1 MGEFKRQN
9 SKREKNDRLFGM
21 LFDKVRKKVIH
32 GVCSFQFS
40 ILHYNVSLHKIKT
53 MKYLILVLLSVMS
66 LSAYSQLDRKA
77 IYTALASDSK
87 EVVQKQLEGIQDAK
101 ESSEV
106 KAFKGALQMKAAQF
120 QKTAKDKM
128 NLFNTGKKLLE
139 SEIKS
144 NDGNVEYRFLRLLIQ
159 ENAPKQ
165 LKYNGNIEED
175 VMSIV
180 AGYSKLKESTKTA
193 LESYAKKSTSLKGL
207 L

>member
-1 MGEFKRQN
+1 
-9 SKREKNDRLFGM
+9 
-21 LFDKVRKKVIH
+21 
-32 GVCSFQFS
+32 
-40 ILHYNVSLHKIKT
+40 
-53 MKYLILVLLSVMS
+53 MKALILVTICFLGFSVR
-66 LSAYSQLDRKA
+66 AQLDRKA

-87 EVVQKQLEGIQDAK
+87 ELVQKQLDGLQNAK

-128 NLFNTGKKLLE
+128 ELFNAGKKTLE

-165 LKYNGNIEED
+165 LKYNGNISED
-175 VMSIV
+175 ATAII
-180 AGYSKLKESTKTA
+180 AGYSKLKEATKAA
-193 LESYAKKSTSLKGL
+193 LETYAKKSASLSGL
-207 L
+207 I

>member
-1 MGEFKRQN
+1 MKF
-9 SKREKNDRLFGM
+9 LT
-21 LFDKVRKKVIH
+21 VI
-32 GVCSFQFS
+32 F
-40 ILHYNVSLHKIKT
+40 LTALTLNVQ
-53 MKYLILVLLSVMS
+53 
-66 LSAYSQLDRKA
+66 AQLDRKA
-77 IYTALASDSK
+77 VYTALASDSK
-87 EVVQKQLEGIQDAK
+87 EVVQKQLEGVQGLK

-128 NLFNTGKKLLE
+128 NLFNAGKKLLE

-175 VMSIV
+175 ALNIA
-180 AGYSKLKESTKTA
+180 AGYSKLKESTKA
-193 LESYAKKSTSLKGL
+193 AIESYAKKSASLKNL

>member
-1 MGEFKRQN
+1 
-9 SKREKNDRLFGM
+9 
-21 LFDKVRKKVIH
+21 
-32 GVCSFQFS
+32 
-40 ILHYNVSLHKIKT
+40 
-53 MKYLILVLLSVMS
+53 MKYLILMLVSAVS
-66 LSAYSQLDRKA
+66 LSTYSQLDRKA
-77 IYTALASDSK
+77 IYSALASESK
-87 EVVQKQLEGIQDAK
+87 EIVQKQLDVVQGMK

-128 NLFNTGKKLLE
+128 SLFNAGKKILE

-144 NDGNVEYRFLRLLIQ
+144 NDANVEYRFLRLLIQ

-165 LKYNGNIEED
+165 LKYDGNIEED

-180 AGYSKLKESTKTA
+180 SGYSKLKESTKTA
-193 LESYAKKSTSLKGL
+193 IESYAKKSASLKGL

>member
-1 MGEFKRQN
+1 
-9 SKREKNDRLFGM
+9 
-21 LFDKVRKKVIH
+21 
-32 GVCSFQFS
+32 
-40 ILHYNVSLHKIKT
+40 
-53 MKYLILVLLSVMS
+53 MKYLFLVLVSVIS
-66 LSAYSQLDRKA
+66 LSTYSQLDRKA
-77 IYTALASDSK
+77 IYNALASESK
-87 EVVQKQLEGIQDAK
+87 EIVQKQLDVVQGMK

-128 NLFNTGKKLLE
+128 SLFNAGKKVLE

-144 NDGNVEYRFLRLLIQ
+144 NDANVEYRFLRLLIQ

-165 LKYNGNIEED
+165 LKYDGNIEED
-175 VMSIV
+175 ALSIV

-193 LESYAKKSTSLKGL
+193 IESYAKKSVSLKGL

>member
-1 MGEFKRQN
+1 MKF
-9 SKREKNDRLFGM
+9 LIF
-21 LFDKVRKKVIH
+21 L
-32 GVCSFQFS
+32 
-40 ILHYNVSLHKIKT
+40 SLT
-53 MKYLILVLLSVMS
+53 VFTFNA
-66 LSAYSQLDRKA
+66 SAQLDRKA
-77 IYTALASDSK
+77 IYSALASDSK
-87 EVVQKQLEGIQDAK
+87 ELVQKQLDGLQGAK

-128 NLFNTGKKLLE
+128 TLFNAGKKVLE

-165 LKYNGNIEED
+165 LKYNGNIDED
-175 VMSIV
+175 VAAII

-193 LESYAKKSTSLKGL
+193 VESYAKKSASLKGL

>member
-1 MGEFKRQN
+1 M
-9 SKREKNDRLFGM
+9 
-21 LFDKVRKKVIH
+21 
-32 GVCSFQFS
+32 
-40 ILHYNVSLHKIKT
+40 HKIVY
-53 MKYLILVLLSVMS
+53 MKYLVLLITIFS
-66 LSAYSQLDRKA
+66 LNANAQLDRKA
-77 IYTALASDSK
+77 IYSALASDSK
-87 EVVQKQLEGIQDAK
+87 ELVQKQLDAMQTIK

-128 NLFNTGKKLLE
+128 ALFNSGKKILE

-144 NDGNVEYRFLRLLIQ
+144 NDGNAEYRFLRLLIQ

-175 VMSIV
+175 AAAVIV
-180 AGYSKLKESTKTA
+180 GYSKLKESVKTA
-193 LESYAKKSTSLKGL
+193 IESYAKKSASLKGL

>member
-1 MGEFKRQN
+1 
-9 SKREKNDRLFGM
+9 
-21 LFDKVRKKVIH
+21 
-32 GVCSFQFS
+32 
-40 ILHYNVSLHKIKT
+40 
-53 MKYLILVLLSVMS
+53 MKYLICS
-66 LSAYSQLDRKA
+66 LIAIFAFNSNAQLDRKA

-87 EVVQKQLEGIQDAK
+87 EVVQKQLDGLQSLK

-128 NLFNTGKKLLE
+128 ALFNSGKKILE

-165 LKYNGNIEED
+165 LKYNGNLDED
-175 VMSIV
+175 VMAIV

-193 LESYAKKSTSLKGL
+193 IASYAKKSASLNGL
-207 L
+207 I

>member
-1 MGEFKRQN
+1 
-9 SKREKNDRLFGM
+9 
-21 LFDKVRKKVIH
+21 
-32 GVCSFQFS
+32 
-40 ILHYNVSLHKIKT
+40 
-53 MKYLILVLLSVMS
+53 MKYLFLLITIFS
-66 LSAYSQLDRKA
+66 LNANAQLDRKA
-77 IYTALASDSK
+77 IYNALAGDSK
-87 EVVQKQLEGIQDAK
+87 ELVQKQLDGIENMK

-128 NLFNTGKKLLE
+128 TLFNSGKKVLE

-165 LKYNGNIEED
+165 LKYNGKIEED
-175 VMSIV
+175 AAAVIV
-180 AGYSKLKESTKTA
+180 GYSKLKESAKTA
-193 LESYAKKSTSLKGL
+193 VESYAKKSASLKGL